1 MSNLFWMVAPAWTN
15 ENIISVCGGFVLIQL
30 KQSTVA
36 GMLHRSVILLA
47 SSSRFPSEYEVSK
60 LPMLLVTSF
69 VSFIKR
75 PFLKLSQSELFNS
88 FLQAVRELI
97 SPVIIIASRKYRI
110 NRFYQMTSQCKKTL
124 LTIGDRS
131 WTTLYLFKAL
141 GLKRGV
147 FELLSPDW
155 CFIHQSTFFLGKH
168 HYAISILYIGRSADI
183 RGHCRSLCVKLKFI
197 LFETV

>member
-1 MSNLFWMVAPAWTN
+1 
-15 ENIISVCGGFVLIQL
+15 
-30 KQSTVA
+30 
-36 GMLHRSVILLA
+36 
-47 SSSRFPSEYEVSK
+47 K

-124 LTIGDRS
+124 LTIGDRKQRYIFLS
-131 WTTLYLFKAL
+131 
-141 GLKRGV
+141 LKIKTR
-147 FELLSPDW
+147 S
-155 CFIHQSTFFLGKH
+155 IQTFVPRLMLHTSSHPFPG
-168 HYAISILYIGRSADI
+168 
-183 RGHCRSLCVKLKFI
+183 
-197 LFETV
+197 